1 MPPCLRGGAI
11 NMRVTYFAGETL
23 SNLKRNLLMT
33 LAAISTVAVS
43 LFLLGGMIVLGNVV
57 DRIVGRWESKVE
69 VNVFLRDDI
78 SPEQTKSLA
87 KDASLMPEVA
97 RVKYISKQQA
107 YEEYKAMFKASPELY
122 QNVDA
127 EALPASLRVKL
138 KEPNAVDA
146 VQTRLAGL
154 PGVDTVNYGGGVV
167 KRLLRINSLL
177 RSITLVM
184 TLILLGAAILLI
196 ANTIR
201 LAVYARRREIGI
213 MKLVGAT
220 NWFIRVPFIFEGM
233 VEAAIGSLVAAGVI
247 YTAKVTV
254 LDSLQQ
260 QVPFLP
266 MTVDSDFVL
275 TVSLVLLGI
284 GILIGAM
291 GSTLALR
298 RFLEV

>member
-1 MPPCLRGGAI
+1 MGLRL
-11 NMRVTYFAGETL
+11 TYFAAETV

-43 LFLLGGMIVLGNVV
+43 LFLLGGVIVVSRVV
-57 DRIVGRWESKVE
+57 NNIVGRWESKVE

-78 SPEQTKSLA
+78 SPEQTKLLER
-87 KDASLMPEVA
+87 DASLMPEVA
-97 RVKYISKQQA
+97 AVEYVSKQEA
-107 YEEYKAMFKASPELY
+107 YEEYKEMFKASPELY

-127 EALPASLRVKL
+127 GALPASLRVKL
-138 KEPNAVDA
+138 KDPKAVEA
-146 VQTRLAGL
+146 VKTRLAGL
-154 PGVDTVNYGGGVV
+154 PGVDVVTYGGGVV

-177 RSITLVM
+177 RSISLAM
-184 TLILLGAAILLI
+184 TLILLAAAVLLI

-233 VEAAIGSLVAAGVI
+233 VEAAVGSAVAAGVI
-247 YTAKVTV
+247 YAGKVLV
-254 LDSLQQ
+254 LDRLQQ
-260 QVPFLP
+260 QIPFLP
-266 MTVDSDFVL
+266 MTVGSEFIL
-275 TVSLVLLGI
+275 GVSVILLGI
-284 GILIGAM
+284 GILVGAM

-298 RFLEV
+298 RFLDV